1 MIDRTRFLGKGSHR
15 MAHYVNKEHRRSSLF
30 RPSFYL
36 FAKGRPVEVTEN
48 WAIVMQDWNVVVDT
62 WGRIMEDWET
72 VCQDARTVEVSAV
85 NAQDKFLAD
94 MGREAELAHDRTLW
108 TGEPA

>member
-1 MIDRTRFLGKGSHR
+1 M
-15 MAHYVNKEHRRSSLF
+15 
-30 RPSFYL
+30 
-36 FAKGRPVEVTEN
+36 
-48 WAIVMQDWNVVVDT
+48 VVDT